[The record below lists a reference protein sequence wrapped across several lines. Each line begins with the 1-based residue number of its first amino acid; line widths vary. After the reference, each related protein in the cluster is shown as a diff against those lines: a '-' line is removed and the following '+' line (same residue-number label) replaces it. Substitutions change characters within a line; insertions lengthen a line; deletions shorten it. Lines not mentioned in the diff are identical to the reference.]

1 MADIKKFKRGE
12 DARLSKNFH
21 LREYE
26 CKCGKCPE
34 TLVDMDHIEKL
45 QALREQLGSSIRINS
60 AYRCPDHNK
69 NIGGASKSQHM
80 EGTATDI
87 VVSGMNPDEVADA
100 CEKFDGLGR
109 YDIFTHID
117 SRGSKAR
124 WDNRSRKKEYL
135 PDVKSE
141 EEINKELEDV
151 EKEILGDLLE

>member
-12 DARLSKNFH
+12 DVQLSKNFH

-34 TLVDMDHIEKL
+34 TLVDLDHIKKL
-45 QALREQLGSSIRINS
+45 QVLREDLASSIKITS
-60 AYRCPDHNK
+60 AYRCEAHNK
-69 NIGGASKSQHM
+69 KIGGSPKSQHK

-87 VVSGMNPDEVADA
+87 QVKNMSPDEVADA

-109 YDIFTHID
+109 YDTFTHVD

-124 WDNRSRKKEYL
+124 WDNRSRKQLL

-141 EEINKELEDV
+141 EEINKELEDI
-151 EKEILGDLLE
+151 EKDILGDMLE